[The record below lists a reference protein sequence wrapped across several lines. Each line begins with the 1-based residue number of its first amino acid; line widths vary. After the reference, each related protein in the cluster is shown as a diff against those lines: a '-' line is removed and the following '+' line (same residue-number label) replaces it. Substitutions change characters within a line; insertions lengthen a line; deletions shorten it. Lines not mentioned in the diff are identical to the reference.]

1 LPFASAAVVDFI
13 ASFPSL
19 RDVHATKDSTSKAGA
34 AKESGLGT
42 EVLSRTS
49 SSEPSAS
56 DEKELCALTD
66 ATVPDP
72 VSGARHV
79 RPFED
84 EGVADARATAD
95 SITSLIATIPDV
107 FQKKVPAR
115 AFPLTQPSLF
125 KSAAEADFSL
135 LAAHAGLILLHP
147 FLPRFFESTGIK
159 RKDDVD
165 LSASVWPRAAALLHF
180 LATNEDAIY
189 EYDLA
194 FIKVL
199 LAIGLETPLCV
210 AEGLIGE
217 ADKREIAMLLQSVIE
232 HWAAL
237 KQTSIAALRSYFLQR
252 RGLLR
257 KGENAWKLQ
266 IERRPFDV
274 LLEHLPWSISVVKL
288 PWMKYPLYT
297 EW

>member
-1 LPFASAAVVDFI
+1 
-13 ASFPSL
+13 L
-19 RDVHATKDSTSKAGA
+19 R
-34 AKESGLGT
+34 
-42 EVLSRTS
+42 
-49 SSEPSAS
+49 
-56 DEKELCALTD
+56 ALTD